1 MSDALDT
8 KSPWSSLSQP
18 KSASQ
23 YYAKQMLDKPPEE
36 RQKYAEE
43 LAYNQLS
50 LAPLSGEAIAAKEA
64 KDYFEEGR
72 TGMGLFASAGAIPL
86 VSPLIRPLTK
96 SAGSLVN
103 KIAQNTPTHIKD
115 FYSGNPLKGMFNF
128 GKEFAKATP
137 KAVKES
143 IDPQA
148 VAKRRVQGISDP
160 KIDDWASELGQ
171 DADLTAISINRQLPN
186 TEGALLEKSVVGLKY
201 LDSRIPREDTTRL
214 ATGIGQGF
222 REGKDVPE
230 SIVNRALT
238 HLTNG
243 PHIKNPKGVYEYQ
256 IKDPSSGANVGYRE
270 AAGKATT
277 SSPISRAMNAKTTD
291 DYLKVLNKTRKMQ
304 KMKPLAKLEGKDMVE
319 YVQMASTLDN
329 KAYQL
334 MKKSGAGDY
343 QPSVML
349 ETLLRA
355 RAKQNAGR
363 AIGVGEKQILNTFD
377 KLLNAKAIK
386 MARVSDEAGNPVGAR
401 NVADIKQP
409 EGYIVTQQSFV
420 SGQQELGGM
429 NAFVVVD
436 PSKEKMYSMLSD
448 GHDIFGLNPVGGK
461 NLITVSPIIENS
473 YKTGSKWDSKQIKK
487 RASKRNVNRAIKEVE
502 EATGIKKKKS
512 ETPEAFTKRALR
524 VSKPAVTEADRIRAL
539 AAKRKLQ
546 GTGAVGGGMLTA
558 GAVSAL
564 SDDE

>member
-1 MSDALDT
+1 MTLPSSSKWIADT
-8 KSPWSSLSQP
+8 YHSL
-18 KSASQ
+18 
-23 YYAKQMLDKPPEE
+23 PPEE
-36 RQKYAEE
+36 REQFLKEV
-43 LAYNQLS
+43 AYSGLS
-50 LAPLSGEAIAAKEA
+50 LAPVSGEIISAKEA
-64 KDYFEEGR
+64 KEQFEQGNIGR
-72 TGMGLFASAGAIPL
+72 GLLATAGAVPL
-86 VSPLIRPLTK
+86 VGPVGR

-115 FYSGNPLKGMFNF
+115 FYSGNPVKGMFNF

-137 KAVKES
+137 TAIRES

-148 VAKRRVQGISDP
+148 VAKRRVQGISDT
-160 KIDDWASELGQ
+160 KVDDWASELGQ

-186 TEGALLEKSVVGLKY
+186 TEGALLERSVVGLKY

-214 ATGIGQGF
+214 AQGIGQGF
-222 REGKDVPE
+222 RESKDVPE

-256 IKDPSSGANVGYRE
+256 IKDPSSGANIGYRE
-270 AAGKATT
+270 AAGVATT

-329 KAYQL
+329 RAYQL
-334 MKKSGAGDY
+334 MKKAGAGDY

-363 AIGVGEKQILNTFD
+363 KVGVGEKQILDTFD

-401 NVADIKQP
+401 NMADIKDP
-409 EGYIVTQQSFV
+409 EGYLVTQQSFV

-436 PSKEKMYSMLSD
+436 PSKEKMYTMLSD

-473 YKTGSKWDSKQIKK
+473 YKTGSKWNSKQIKK

-502 EATGIKKKKS
+502 EATGVKKKKS
-512 ETPEAFTKRALR
+512 ETPEAFTKRAFR
-524 VSKPAVTEADRIRAL
+524 TSKPAVTEADRARAL

-546 GTGAVGGGMLTA
+546 GTGAVGGGLLTA
-558 GAVSAL
+558 GAVSAV
-564 SDDE
+564 SDEE

>member
-1 MSDALDT
+1 MAERRRRYNPSVRREAKDQLAQAQELLYGT
-8 KSPWSSLSQP
+8 
-18 KSASQ
+18 ASV
-23 YYAKQMLDKPPEE
+23 
-36 RQKYAEE
+36 
-43 LAYNQLS
+43 
-50 LAPLSGEAIAAKEA
+50 APVTGEIIAAKEA
-64 KDYFEEGR
+64 KEAFERGDY
-72 TGMGLFASAGAIPL
+72 GMMALAGLGAIPFAGAA
-86 VSPLIRPLTK
+86 VRPVTK
-96 SAGSLVN
+96 GVGSLLN
-103 KIAQNTPTHIKD
+103 KIAQNTPTHIPD
-115 FYSGNPLKGMFNF
+115 FYSGNPVKGMLNF

-137 KAVKES
+137 SAIRES

-160 KIDDWASELGQ
+160 KVDDWASELGQ
-171 DADLTAISINRQLPN
+171 DADLTAISINRQLPD
-186 TEGALLEKSVVGLKY
+186 TEGALLERSVVGLKY

-214 ATGIGQGF
+214 AQGIGQGF

-230 SIVNRALT
+230 SVVNRALT

-256 IKDPSSGANVGYRE
+256 IKDPSSGANIGYRE
-270 AAGKATT
+270 AAGIATT
-277 SSPISRAMNAKTTD
+277 SSPIARAMNAKTTD

-304 KMKPLAKLEGKDMVE
+304 KMKPVAKLEGKDMVE

-329 KAYQL
+329 RAYQL
-334 MKKSGAGDY
+334 MKKAGAGDY

-363 AIGVGEKQILNTFD
+363 KVGVGEKQILDTFD

-401 NVADIKQP
+401 NMADIKDP
-409 EGYIVTQQSFV
+409 EGYLVTQQSFV

-448 GHDIFGLNPVGGK
+448 GHDIFGINPVGGK
-461 NLITVSPIIENS
+461 NLITVTPIIENS
-473 YKTGSKWDSKQIKK
+473 YKTGSKWNSKQIKK

-524 VSKPAVTEADRIRAL
+524 VSKPAVTEADKARAL

-546 GTGAVGGGMLTA
+546 GTGAVGGGLLTA
-558 GAVSAL
+558 GAVSAV
-564 SDDE
+564 SDEE